1 MYVHFTDKFKLSGG
15 QDMIGIIGAM
25 SVEVD
30 SICAAMTDRS
40 IKTVSGIDFNTGI
53 LYNSPV
59 VVARC
64 GIGKV
69 SAAVCAQIMISV
81 FGANRIINTGV
92 AGGLA
97 DGMRQG
103 DIAVATGFVEHDM
116 DTTPLGDAPG
126 YLSGLDIIE
135 LPCDKT
141 LGDQI
146 FAISSL
152 NSDYS
157 TLRGIIATGDQ
168 FIASRE
174 RSEFIRSTFSAC
186 ACEMEG
192 GAIAHVCFMAGVP
205 FAAVR
210 CISDNADGEAGLSYG
225 DFVGIAAERC
235 AQLVLSLFRRV
246 SE

>member
-1 MYVHFTDKFKLSGG
+1 MLQMAAIDAG
-15 QDMIGIIGAM
+15 QCWRVIMTGIIGAM
-25 SVEVD
+25 AVEVE
-30 SICAAMTDRS
+30 SICAAMTDCTV
-40 IKTVSGIDFNTGI
+40 KTISGIDFYSGI
-53 LYNSPV
+53 LFNSPV
-59 VVARC
+59 VTARC

-81 FGANRIINTGV
+81 FSADRIINTGV

-97 DGMRQG
+97 AGMRQG
-103 DIAVATGFVEHDM
+103 DIVVATGFVEHDM

-135 LPCDKT
+135 LPCDKA
-141 LGDQI
+141 LGQQLYSLSAAD
-146 FAISSL
+146 SS
-152 NSDYS
+152 YS
-157 TLRGIIATGDQ
+157 TAAGVIATGDQ
-168 FIASRE
+168 FVASRE
-174 RSEFIRSTFSAC
+174 RSDFLRTTFGAC

-192 GAIAHVCFMAGVP
+192 GAIAHVCFMAGIP

-225 DFVGIAAERC
+225 EFVGIAAKRC
-235 AQLVLSLFRRV
+235 AALVMSLFNRR

>member
-1 MYVHFTDKFKLSGG
+1 MT
-15 QDMIGIIGAM
+15 GIIGAM

-30 SICAAMTDRS
+30 SICAAMSNREV
-40 IKTVSGIDFNTGI
+40 KTVSGIDFNCGI
-53 LYNSPV
+53 LFNSPV

-81 FGANRIINTGV
+81 FGAGRIINTGV

-97 DGMRQG
+97 NSLRQG
-103 DIAVATGFVEHDM
+103 DIVVASGFVEHDM

-126 YLSGLDIIE
+126 YLSGLDIIQ
-135 LPCDKT
+135 LPCDNM
-141 LGDQI
+141 LAGQI
-146 FAISSL
+146 FELSSK
-152 NSDYS
+152 NSGYS
-157 TLRGIIATGDQ
+157 TLKGLIATGDQ
-168 FIASRE
+168 FIANRE
-174 RSEFIRSTFSAC
+174 RSDYIRDTFDAS

-192 GAIAHVCFMAGVP
+192 GAIAHVCFMAGIP

-210 CISDNADGEAGLSYG
+210 CISDNADGEAGLSYS
-225 DFVGIAAERC
+225 DFVGIAANRC
-235 AQLVLSLFRRV
+235 ANLVLDLFRRT